1 MSLDSPPTPVVG
13 TFVFS
18 MRLHYTETRL
28 FCSEMR
34 AMTIHLWHNLP
45 SGPQAPDVIYA
56 VVEVP
61 KGSRNKYE
69 YSQSAGVIKLDR
81 VLYSPLHY
89 PGDYGFIPQSFY
101 GDGDPLDV
109 LVMMEEPTFPGC
121 VIEARPV
128 GMLRLEDR
136 GEHDDKILAV
146 PATDPLY
153 EEYENLDDLP
163 RHFPTAVEHF
173 FITYKHLEGVEV
185 QSLGWAGAQEARQ
198 AILNAMQFYRDKFPQ
213 PGV

>member
-1 MSLDSPPTPVVG
+1 
-13 TFVFS
+13 
-18 MRLHYTETRL
+18 
-28 FCSEMR
+28 
-34 AMTIHLWHNLP
+34 MTIHLWHNLSP
-45 SGPQAPDVIYA
+45 GPQAPDIIYA

-69 YSQSAGVIKLDR
+69 YSKSAGVIKLDR

-128 GMLRLEDR
+128 AMLRLSDR
-136 GEHDDKILAV
+136 GLEDDKILAV
-146 PATDPLY
+146 PSTDPLY
-153 EEYENLDDLP
+153 SDYHDLDDLP
-163 RHFPTAVEHF
+163 NHFPKAVEHF
-173 FITYKHLEGVEV
+173 FITYKHLQGAEV
-185 QSLGWAGAQEARQ
+185 KSLGWVNAQAAKEA
-198 AILNAMQFYRDKFPQ
+198 IFGAMQLYREKFPSQ
-213 PGV
+213 RI